1 MIQVLIVEDDP
12 MIAEDLFGILKKL
25 GFEPYEPC
33 YTKQEAIDFLSSQK
47 KISIVLL
54 DINLDGEESGLVIG
68 KMLNEKYLFPFI
80 YVTSYSD
87 SSTVKAAG
95 QTQPAGYI
103 VKPFTPATIYST
115 IEIAITNH
123 LQKSKAVGSSFSL
136 EKINKQLPTSLS
148 EREFELLQLI
158 NEGKNN
164 IEISDK
170 LFVSINTTKK
180 HLKNIFTKLDVTSRT
195 AAIAVARRLMEL

>member
-1 MIQVLIVEDDP
+1 MTTVLIVEDDP
-12 MIAEDLFGILKKL
+12 MIAEDLFGIVKKL

-33 YTKQEAIDFLSSQK
+33 YSKEDALSFLNSNK
-47 KISIVLL
+47 KPSVVML
-54 DINLDGEESGLVIG
+54 DINLDGEESGIDIG
-68 KMLNEKYLFPFI
+68 KKINEELQLPFI

-87 SSTVKAAG
+87 ASTVKAAG

-103 VKPFTPATIYST
+103 VKPFTAATVYSA
-115 IEIAITNH
+115 IEIALANH
-123 LQKSKAVGSSFSL
+123 AQKAKPVTAVFSL
-136 EKINKQLPTSLS
+136 EKINRKLPTPLS

-164 IEISDK
+164 NEISDK

-180 HLKNIFTKLDVTSRT
+180 HLKNIFAKLDVASRT
-195 AAIAVARRLMEL
+195 AAVAVARKLMEG